1 MKCPKCGFVS
11 YPGIP
16 QCKKC
21 GYSFAPGK
29 PAGAPPQIL
38 GLSAASAPA
47 PAATYRETQ
56 TVEPHPSLH
65 LPEAAPSGPEPPRE
79 APGVVSTAPT
89 IPAAPPP
96 PVVAA
101 SPLQEEL
108 SQRVEDFR
116 RRRARLK
123 GRGDTDDNLE
133 FDFHS
138 EREAEAETAPD
149 SRLAEF
155 PQPGGAFDAILEKP
169 EVPPTAD
176 TPMDSMSLHHPAAV
190 GALDDAPFDSGEY
203 ELEADP
209 TPARPVEI
217 VLDSQPVAEE
227 TEESARVSRL
237 PLAPLGRRFLGGL
250 VDGLVLVVAAAL
262 FALIFWRAG
271 GHLSPHP
278 LNFVVFGFIAVAFI
292 MGYFGAFTALTSTT
306 PGLLWMGIEARS
318 QTGGLPTPQQA
329 FWRAFGYLVSISAL
343 MLGFI
348 WALVDSDG
356 LTWHDR
362 MSDTFLTDAE
372 DAEESRKLRVKS

>member
-38 GLSAASAPA
+38 GLISPAAPA
-47 PAATYRETQ
+47 PAALSQ
-56 TVEPHPSLH
+56 DSQPVEPHPSLH
-65 LPEAAPSGPEPPRE
+65 LSEPAPPAPETPRE
-79 APGVVSTAPT
+79 APGSLSTALP
-89 IPAAPPP
+89 IPSELAP
-96 PVVAA
+96 PVVAG
-101 SPLQEEL
+101 SPLQAEL

-116 RRRARLK
+116 RRRARIK
-123 GRGDTDDNLE
+123 GRGDTDDNME
-133 FDFHS
+133 FDFPS
-138 EREAEAETAPD
+138 ESQTSTETDPD
-149 SRLAEF
+149 SRLVEF
-155 PQPGGAFDAILEKP
+155 PQSGAAFDAILEKP

-176 TPMDSMSLHHPAAV
+176 TAMDSLSLHHPAAI
-190 GALDDAPFDSGEY
+190 GALDDAPFDSGDY

-227 TEESARVSRL
+227 AEETAKVSRL

-278 LNFVVFGFIAVAFI
+278 LNFVVFAFIAVVFI
-292 MGYFGAFTALTSTT
+292 MGYFGAFTALTATT

-348 WALVDSDG
+348 WALVDSEG

-362 MSDTFLTDAE
+362 MSDTFLTE
-372 DAEESRKLRVKS
+372 V